1 MNKTK
6 KKTKTKVSA
15 PTNVFTISDEE
26 GNRIISTHHGTFA
39 TIHLHLKEES
49 FQRKLGT
56 IRIAEREFH
65 VKRDRTKHFMWRTR
79 QYGFNHYILFN
90 AKLFDTVVIEDEH
103 ARWRI
108 PRTVMLEHG
117 KFMHFK
123 NNGGFELQVF
133 VSLDT
138 LAPYETQK
146 AI

>member
-1 MNKTK
+1 M
-6 KKTKTKVSA
+6 KTKVKVPSS
-15 PTNVFTISDEE
+15 VFTISDEE
-26 GNRIISTHHGTFA
+26 GNKIVSTHHGTFA

-56 IRIAEREFH
+56 IRIEEREFH

-79 QYGFNHYILFN
+79 QYGFNHYILDN

-103 ARWRI
+103 ACWRI
-108 PRTVMLEHG
+108 PRTTMLEHG

-133 VSLDT
+133 VSLET
-138 LAPYETQK
+138 LAPYEVPK
-146 AI
+146 PI

>member
-1 MNKTK
+1 MKTTK
-6 KKTKTKVSA
+6 KPASA
-15 PTNVFTISDEE
+15 PTNVFTIVDEE
-26 GNRIISTHHGTFA
+26 GNKIVSTHNGHFA
-39 TIHLHLKEES
+39 RIHLKLKEEN
-49 FQRKLGT
+49 FQRNIGT
-56 IRIAEREFH
+56 IKIAEREFH

-79 QYGFNHYILFN
+79 QYGFNHYILDN

-108 PRTVMLEHG
+108 PRATMLEHG

-138 LAPYETQK
+138 LAPYEIPK
-146 AI
+146 SV